1 MSIIK
6 LKNNISNGLN
16 MVSLFAG
23 CGGSSMGYRAAG
35 YDVRLAV
42 EWDKRAAD
50 LYRKN
55 LQGTPVYEG
64 DIAELTPEMIV
75 ELSGVNIG
83 ELDVLDG
90 SPPCQGFSLA
100 GSRDFHDDRNQ
111 LFNEYVRVLRAFMP
125 RAFIM
130 ENVAGVAK
138 GKMKI
143 IFSEMTRSLKAVGY
157 RVSCRK
163 LNAWWYGVPQSRER
177 LIWVGIREDIG
188 IDPSHPKPI
197 LKRPISVQQA
207 LGLSMI
213 DTGNILPFNS
223 SSSINGWGRDMA
235 NRFSKQDWN
244 PVAGALLAGTPPR
257 TLMIDTNRYKG
268 DQEFK
273 TTAGTLRVNQ
283 KPRLST
289 FSIQQNTGYKDGGR
303 NDPRSER
310 KLSDPLPPLMAT
322 RERYIRNTNVDP
334 ETGLENRTT
343 RYLTIEES
351 KIIQS
356 FPDWFEMK
364 ESDYKYIGN
373 SVPPL
378 MAKAVGSHVAELL
391 SKESGKL

>member
-163 LNAWWYGVPQSRER
+163 LNAWGYGVP
-177 LIWVGIREDIG
+177 
-188 IDPSHPKPI
+188 
-197 LKRPISVQQA
+197 
-207 LGLSMI
+207 
-213 DTGNILPFNS
+213 
-223 SSSINGWGRDMA
+223 
-235 NRFSKQDWN
+235 
-244 PVAGALLAGTPPR
+244 
-257 TLMIDTNRYKG
+257 
-268 DQEFK
+268 
-273 TTAGTLRVNQ
+273 
-283 KPRLST
+283 
-289 FSIQQNTGYKDGGR
+289 
-303 NDPRSER
+303 
-310 KLSDPLPPLMAT
+310 
-322 RERYIRNTNVDP
+322 
-334 ETGLENRTT
+334 
-343 RYLTIEES
+343 
-351 KIIQS
+351 
-356 FPDWFEMK
+356 
-364 ESDYKYIGN
+364 
-373 SVPPL
+373 
-378 MAKAVGSHVAELL
+378 
-391 SKESGKL
+391 

>member
-6 LKNNISNGLN
+6 LKNNTSNGLK

-55 LQGTPVYEG
+55 LQGTSVYEG
-64 DIAELTPEMIV
+64 DISGLTPEMIV

-90 SPPCQGFSLA
+90 SPPCQGFSLV

-143 IFSEMTRSLKAVGY
+143 MFSEMTRSLKAVGY

-177 LIWVGIREDIG
+177 LIWVGIRGDIG

-213 DTGNILPFNS
+213 DTGNIVPFNS
-223 SSSINGWGRDMA
+223 SSS
-235 NRFSKQDWN
+235 
-244 PVAGALLAGTPPR
+244 LAGTPPR
-257 TLMIDTNRYKG
+257 TLMIDANRYKG
-268 DQEFK
+268 DQDFK
-273 TTAGTLRVNQ
+273 TTAGT

-289 FSIQQNTGYKDGGR
+289 FSIQQNTGFKKGGR

-310 KLSDPLPPLMAT
+310 KLSVPSPSLTSLKP
-322 RERYIRNTNVDP
+322 YIRKHKSESTPTSD
-334 ETGLENRTT
+334 GQTT